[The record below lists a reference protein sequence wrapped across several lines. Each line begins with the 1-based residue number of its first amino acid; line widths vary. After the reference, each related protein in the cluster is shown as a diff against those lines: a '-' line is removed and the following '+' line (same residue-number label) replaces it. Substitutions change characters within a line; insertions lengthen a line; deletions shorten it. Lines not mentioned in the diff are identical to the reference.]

1 MKWEKKVA
9 WNRED
14 KFRRVRSSE
23 VLPEDLQE
31 VRERMILV
39 GADVVSLY
47 PSMNVREVAKMMK
60 EAILTSPMKWES
72 VDLLE
77 CARYVALNWDEVTC
91 VN

>member
-1 MKWEKKVA
+1 MKWEKKFA

-39 GADVVSLY
+39 GANVVSLY
-47 PSMNVREVAKMMK
+47 PER
-60 EAILTSPMKWES
+60 W
-72 VDLLE
+72 
-77 CARYVALNWDEVTC
+77 R
-91 VN
+91 